1 MEVDFDKG
9 TISIYGKTQKI
20 SSLVRSLASLSGNQV
35 YYFFMN
41 REVKIPKVLNVMS
54 LQAVLNKKI
63 KLLNSESLSKDYF
76 KKLEHYKYF
85 TEYQLF
91 DLFSKIAND
100 PVSFKEYREALFYV
114 VIYNYLKLNLNDG
127 ELTYLKNL
135 RKGKTESFSE
145 YFDYIS
151 SCSLELDDTFDGVS
165 IADLEFNLADSASKE
180 MIQTIAGRH
189 GIELPSVLSIDEYLE
204 YISYSLRMQGA
215 YNDAIIDEL
224 KNMSV
229 EQLES
234 YSERVGIKMKTH
246 LNEKMM
252 TDYLMYI
259 LQQVS
264 LETTPIDKIYC
275 SHEYQP
281 LEFSIDYDVLNDLSV
296 TKGRV
301 IHYEGE
307 DEDTE
312 AFLESIKEE
321 EKPIKEEVLVVEA
334 AQQEPVEE
342 VVEEETPII
351 SKSIQTS
358 IDDENLA
365 QEESLT
371 DEEILK
377 LVKKEEKKEEV
388 IEKRIDIDVT
398 NVVSNDKYKSYEFE
412 KLRGKNK
419 TTLAIAILSLF
430 IFVVL
435 SVGLILILR

>member
-9 TISIYGKTQKI
+9 VISIYGKQQKI

-41 REVKIPKVLNVMS
+41 REIKIPKVLNVMS

-63 KLLNSESLSKDYF
+63 KFLNSESLSKDYF
-76 KKLEHYKYF
+76 KKLEYYKYF
-85 TEYQLF
+85 TEYQLY
-91 DLFSKIAND
+91 DLFMKIAND

-135 RKGKTESFSE
+135 RKAKTESFSE
-145 YFDYIS
+145 YFDYVS
-151 SCSLELDDTFDGVS
+151 ACSLELDDTFDGQS
-165 IADLEFNLADSASKE
+165 IADLEFNLANTASKE
-180 MIQTIAGRH
+180 MMQTIAGRH
-189 GIELPSVLSIDEYLE
+189 GIELPSVLTIDEYLE
-204 YISYSLRMQGA
+204 YITYSLRMQGA
-215 YNDAIIDEL
+215 YNDAIVDEL
-224 KNMSV
+224 KNMSI

-234 YSERVGIKMKTH
+234 YCDRVGIKMKSH

-252 TDYLMYI
+252 SDYLIYI
-259 LQQVS
+259 LGQVS
-264 LETTPIDKIYC
+264 IETTPIDKIYC
-275 SHEYQP
+275 SEEYIP

-321 EKPIKEEVLVVEA
+321 PKE
-334 AQQEPVEE
+334 EPVEIIPE
-342 VVEEETPII
+342 PIDEPIIQEEIVEEAPII

-365 QEESLT
+365 DDEALS

-377 LVKKEEKKEEV
+377 LVQKEEKKEEI
-388 IEKRIDIDVT
+388 IEKKIDIDVT
-398 NVVSNDKYKSYEFE
+398 NVISNDKYKSYEFE

-419 TTLAIAILSLF
+419 TSLIIAILT
-430 IFVVL
+430 IFLVVVL
-435 SVGLILILR
+435 SVGLIIILR

>member
-9 TISIYGKTQKI
+9 VISIYGKQQKI

-41 REVKIPKVLNVMS
+41 REIKIPKVLNVMS

-63 KLLNSESLSKDYF
+63 KFLNSESLSKDYF
-76 KKLEHYKYF
+76 KKLEYYRYF
-85 TEYQLF
+85 TEYQLY
-91 DLFSKIAND
+91 DLFMKIAND

-114 VIYNYLKLNLNDG
+114 IIYNYLKLNLNDG

-135 RKGKTESFSE
+135 RKAKTESFSE
-145 YFDYIS
+145 YFDYVS
-151 SCSLELDDTFDGVS
+151 ACSLELDDTFDGVS
-165 IADLEFNLADSASKE
+165 IADLEFNLANTASKE
-180 MIQTIAGRH
+180 MMQTIAGRH
-189 GIELPSVLSIDEYLE
+189 GIELPSVLTIDEYLE
-204 YISYSLRMQGA
+204 YITYSLRMQGA
-215 YNDAIIDEL
+215 YNDAIVDEL
-224 KNMSV
+224 KNMSI

-234 YSERVGIKMKTH
+234 YCDRVGIKMKSH

-252 TDYLMYI
+252 SDYLIYI
-259 LQQVS
+259 LGQVS

-275 SHEYQP
+275 SEEYIP
-281 LEFSIDYDVLNDLSV
+281 LEFSIDYDALNDLSV

-307 DEDTE
+307 DEDTD

-321 EKPIKEEVLVVEA
+321 PKE
-334 AQQEPVEE
+334 EPVEIIPE
-342 VVEEETPII
+342 PIDEPITEEEIVEEAPII

-365 QEESLT
+365 DDEALS

-377 LVKKEEKKEEV
+377 LVQKEEKKEEI
-388 IEKRIDIDVT
+388 IEKKIDIDVA
-398 NVVSNDKYKSYEFE
+398 NVISNDKYKSYEFE

-419 TTLAIAILSLF
+419 TTLIIAILT
-430 IFVVL
+430 IFLVVVL
-435 SVGLILILR
+435 SVGLIIILR

>member
-9 TISIYGKTQKI
+9 VISIYGKQQKI

-41 REVKIPKVLNVMS
+41 REIKIPKVLNVMS

-63 KLLNSESLSKDYF
+63 KFLNSESLSKDYF
-76 KKLEHYKYF
+76 KKLEYYKYF
-85 TEYQLF
+85 TEYQLY
-91 DLFSKIAND
+91 DLFMKIAND

-135 RKGKTESFSE
+135 RKAKTESFSE

-151 SCSLELDDTFDGVS
+151 ACSLELDDTFDGQS
-165 IADLEFNLADSASKE
+165 IADLEFNLANTASKE
-180 MIQTIAGRH
+180 MMQTIAGRH
-189 GIELPSVLSIDEYLE
+189 GIELPSVLTIDEYLE
-204 YISYSLRMQGA
+204 YITYSLRMQGA
-215 YNDAIIDEL
+215 YNDAIVDEL
-224 KNMSV
+224 KNMSI

-234 YSERVGIKMKTH
+234 YCDRVGIKMKSH

-252 TDYLMYI
+252 SDYLMYI

-264 LETTPIDKIYC
+264 IETTPIDKIYC
-275 SHEYQP
+275 SEEYIP

-307 DEDTE
+307 DEDTD

-321 EKPIKEEVLVVEA
+321 PKE
-334 AQQEPVEE
+334 EPVEIIPE
-342 VVEEETPII
+342 PIDEPIIQEEIVEEAPII

-365 QEESLT
+365 DDEALS

-377 LVKKEEKKEEV
+377 LVQKEEKKEEI
-388 IEKRIDIDVT
+388 IEKKIDIDVT
-398 NVVSNDKYKSYEFE
+398 NVISNDKYKSYEFE

-419 TTLAIAILSLF
+419 TSLIIAILT
-430 IFVVL
+430 IFLVVVL
-435 SVGLILILR
+435 SVGLIIILR

>member
-9 TISIYGKTQKI
+9 VISIYGKQQKI

-41 REVKIPKVLNVMS
+41 REIKIPKVLNVMS

-63 KLLNSESLSKDYF
+63 KFLNSESLSKDYF
-76 KKLEHYKYF
+76 KKLENYRYF
-85 TEYQLF
+85 TEYQLY
-91 DLFSKIAND
+91 DLFMKIAND

-114 VIYNYLKLNLNDG
+114 IIYNYLKLNLNDG

-135 RKGKTESFSE
+135 RKAKTESFSE
-145 YFDYIS
+145 YFDYVS
-151 SCSLELDDTFDGVS
+151 ACSLELDDTFDGQS
-165 IADLEFNLADSASKE
+165 IADLEFNLANTASKE
-180 MIQTIAGRH
+180 MMQTIAGRH
-189 GIELPSVLSIDEYLE
+189 GIELPSVLTIDEYLE
-204 YISYSLRMQGA
+204 YITYSLRMQGA
-215 YNDAIIDEL
+215 YNDAIVDEL
-224 KNMSV
+224 KNMSI

-234 YSERVGIKMKTH
+234 YCDRVGIKMKSH

-252 TDYLMYI
+252 SDYLIYI
-259 LQQVS
+259 LGQVS
-264 LETTPIDKIYC
+264 IETTPIDKIYC
-275 SHEYQP
+275 SEEYIP

-321 EKPIKEEVLVVEA
+321 PKE
-334 AQQEPVEE
+334 EPVEIIPE
-342 VVEEETPII
+342 PIDEPIVQEEIVEEAPVI

-365 QEESLT
+365 EDEALS

-377 LVKKEEKKEEV
+377 LVQKEEKKEEI
-388 IEKRIDIDVT
+388 IEKKIDIDVT
-398 NVVSNDKYKSYEFE
+398 NVISNDKYKSYEFE

-419 TTLAIAILSLF
+419 TSLIIAILT
-430 IFVVL
+430 IFLVVVL
-435 SVGLILILR
+435 SVGLIIILR

>member
-9 TISIYGKTQKI
+9 VISIYGKQQKI

-41 REVKIPKVLNVMS
+41 REIKIPKVLNVMS

-63 KLLNSESLSKDYF
+63 KFLNSESLSKDYF
-76 KKLEHYKYF
+76 KKLENYRYF
-85 TEYQLF
+85 TEYQLY
-91 DLFSKIAND
+91 DLFMKIAND

-114 VIYNYLKLNLNDG
+114 IIYNYLKLNLNDG

-135 RKGKTESFSE
+135 RKAKTESFSE
-145 YFDYIS
+145 YFDYVS
-151 SCSLELDDTFDGVS
+151 ACSLELDDTFDGQS
-165 IADLEFNLADSASKE
+165 IADLEFNLANTASKE
-180 MIQTIAGRH
+180 MMQTIAGRH
-189 GIELPSVLSIDEYLE
+189 GIELPSVLTIDEYLE
-204 YISYSLRMQGA
+204 YITYSLRMQGA
-215 YNDAIIDEL
+215 YNDAIVDEL
-224 KNMSV
+224 KNMSI

-234 YSERVGIKMKTH
+234 YCDRVGIKMKSH

-252 TDYLMYI
+252 SDYLMYI

-264 LETTPIDKIYC
+264 IETTPIDKIYC
-275 SHEYQP
+275 SEEYIP

-321 EKPIKEEVLVVEA
+321 PKE
-334 AQQEPVEE
+334 EPVEIIPE
-342 VVEEETPII
+342 PIDEPIIQEEIVEEAPII

-365 QEESLT
+365 EDEALS

-377 LVKKEEKKEEV
+377 LVQKEEKKEEI
-388 IEKRIDIDVT
+388 IEKKIDIDVSG
-398 NVVSNDKYKSYEFE
+398 VISNDKYKSYEFE

-419 TTLAIAILSLF
+419 TSLIIAILT
-430 IFVVL
+430 IFLVVVL
-435 SVGLILILR
+435 SVGLIIILR

>member
-9 TISIYGKTQKI
+9 VISIYGKQQKI

-41 REVKIPKVLNVMS
+41 REIKIPKVLNVMS

-63 KLLNSESLSKDYF
+63 KFLNSESLAKDYF
-76 KKLEHYKYF
+76 KKLENYKYF
-85 TEYQLF
+85 TEYQLY
-91 DLFSKIAND
+91 DLFMKIAND

-114 VIYNYLKLNLNDG
+114 IIYNYLKLNLNDG

-135 RKGKTESFSE
+135 RKAKTESFSE
-145 YFDYIS
+145 YFDYVS
-151 SCSLELDDTFDGVS
+151 ACSLELDDTFDGQS
-165 IADLEFNLADSASKE
+165 IADLEFNLANTASKE
-180 MIQTIAGRH
+180 MMQTIAGRH
-189 GIELPSVLSIDEYLE
+189 GIELPSVLTIDEYLE
-204 YISYSLRMQGA
+204 YITYSLRMQGA
-215 YNDAIIDEL
+215 YNDAIVDEL
-224 KNMSV
+224 KNMSI

-234 YSERVGIKMKTH
+234 YCDRVGIKMKSH

-252 TDYLMYI
+252 SDYLIYI
-259 LQQVS
+259 LGQVS
-264 LETTPIDKIYC
+264 IETTPIDKIYC
-275 SHEYQP
+275 SEEYIP
-281 LEFSIDYDVLNDLSV
+281 LEFSIDYDALNDLSV

-321 EKPIKEEVLVVEA
+321 PKE
-334 AQQEPVEE
+334 EPVEIIPE
-342 VVEEETPII
+342 PIDEPIIQEEIVEEAPII

-365 QEESLT
+365 DDEALS

-377 LVKKEEKKEEV
+377 LVQKEEKKEEI
-388 IEKRIDIDVT
+388 IEKKIDIDVT
-398 NVVSNDKYKSYEFE
+398 NVISNDKYKSYEFE

-419 TTLAIAILSLF
+419 TSLIIAILT
-430 IFVVL
+430 IFLVVVL
-435 SVGLILILR
+435 SVGLIIILR

>member
-9 TISIYGKTQKI
+9 VISIYGKQQKI

-41 REVKIPKVLNVMS
+41 REIKIPKVLNVMS

-63 KLLNSESLSKDYF
+63 KFLNSESLSKDYF
-76 KKLEHYKYF
+76 KKLEYYRYF
-85 TEYQLF
+85 TEYQLY
-91 DLFSKIAND
+91 DLFMKIAND

-114 VIYNYLKLNLNDG
+114 IIYNYLKLNLNDG

-135 RKGKTESFSE
+135 RKAKTESFSE
-145 YFDYIS
+145 YFDYVS
-151 SCSLELDDTFDGVS
+151 ACSLELDDTFDGQS
-165 IADLEFNLADSASKE
+165 IADLEFNLANTASKE
-180 MIQTIAGRH
+180 MMQTIAGRH
-189 GIELPSVLSIDEYLE
+189 GIELPSVLTIDEYLE
-204 YISYSLRMQGA
+204 YITYSLRMQGA
-215 YNDAIIDEL
+215 YNDAIVDEL
-224 KNMSV
+224 KNMSI

-234 YSERVGIKMKTH
+234 YCDRVGIKMKSH

-252 TDYLMYI
+252 SDYLIYI
-259 LQQVS
+259 LGQVS
-264 LETTPIDKIYC
+264 IETTPIDKIYC
-275 SHEYQP
+275 SEEYIP

-321 EKPIKEEVLVVEA
+321 PKE
-334 AQQEPVEE
+334 EPVEIIPE
-342 VVEEETPII
+342 PIDEPIIQEEIVEEAPII

-365 QEESLT
+365 DDEALS

-377 LVKKEEKKEEV
+377 LVQKEEKKEEI
-388 IEKRIDIDVT
+388 IEKKIDIDVT
-398 NVVSNDKYKSYEFE
+398 NVISNDKYKSYEFE

-419 TTLAIAILSLF
+419 TSLIIAILT
-430 IFVVL
+430 IFLVVVL
-435 SVGLILILR
+435 SVGLIIILR

>member
-9 TISIYGKTQKI
+9 VISIYGKQQKI

-41 REVKIPKVLNVMS
+41 REIKIPKVLNVMS

-63 KLLNSESLSKDYF
+63 KFLNSESLSKDYF
-76 KKLEHYKYF
+76 KKLEYYRYF
-85 TEYQLF
+85 TEYQLY
-91 DLFSKIAND
+91 DLFMKIAND

-114 VIYNYLKLNLNDG
+114 IIYNYLKLNLNDG

-135 RKGKTESFSE
+135 RKAKTESFSE

-151 SCSLELDDTFDGVS
+151 ACSLELDDTFDGQS
-165 IADLEFNLADSASKE
+165 IADLEFNLANTASKE
-180 MIQTIAGRH
+180 MMQTIAGRH
-189 GIELPSVLSIDEYLE
+189 GIELPSVLTIDEYLE
-204 YISYSLRMQGA
+204 YITYSLRMQGA
-215 YNDAIIDEL
+215 YNDAIVDEL
-224 KNMSV
+224 KNMSI

-234 YSERVGIKMKTH
+234 YCDRVGIKMKSH

-252 TDYLMYI
+252 SDYLMYI

-264 LETTPIDKIYC
+264 IETTPIDKIYC
-275 SHEYQP
+275 SEEYIP

-321 EKPIKEEVLVVEA
+321 PKE
-334 AQQEPVEE
+334 EPVEIIPE
-342 VVEEETPII
+342 PIDEPIIQEEIVEEAPII

-365 QEESLT
+365 EDEALS

-377 LVKKEEKKEEV
+377 LVQKEEKKEEI
-388 IEKRIDIDVT
+388 IEKKIDIDVT
-398 NVVSNDKYKSYEFE
+398 NVISNDKYKSYEFE

-419 TTLAIAILSLF
+419 TSLIIAILT
-430 IFVVL
+430 IFLVVVL
-435 SVGLILILR
+435 SVGLIIILR

>member
-9 TISIYGKTQKI
+9 VISIYGKQQKI

-41 REVKIPKVLNVMS
+41 REIKIPKVLNVMS

-63 KLLNSESLSKDYF
+63 KFLNSESLSKDYF
-76 KKLEHYKYF
+76 KKLEYYRYF
-85 TEYQLF
+85 TEYQLY
-91 DLFSKIAND
+91 DLFMKIAND

-114 VIYNYLKLNLNDG
+114 IIYNYLKLNLNDG

-275 SHEYQP
+275 SHEYLP

-321 EKPIKEEVLVVEA
+321 EKPIEEEVQVVEA

-371 DEEILK
+371 DEEILN

>member
-9 TISIYGKTQKI
+9 VISIYGKQQKI

-41 REVKIPKVLNVMS
+41 REIKIPKVLNVMS

-63 KLLNSESLSKDYF
+63 KFLNSESLSKDYF
-76 KKLEHYKYF
+76 KKLEYYKYF
-85 TEYQLF
+85 TEYQLY
-91 DLFSKIAND
+91 DLFMKIAND

-135 RKGKTESFSE
+135 RKAKTESFSE

-151 SCSLELDDTFDGVS
+151 ACSLELDDTFDGQS
-165 IADLEFNLADSASKE
+165 IADLEFNLANTASKE
-180 MIQTIAGRH
+180 MMQTIAGRH
-189 GIELPSVLSIDEYLE
+189 GIELPSVLTIDEYLE
-204 YISYSLRMQGA
+204 YITYSLRMQGA
-215 YNDAIIDEL
+215 YNDAIVDEL
-224 KNMSV
+224 KNMSI

-234 YSERVGIKMKTH
+234 YCDRVGIKMKSH

-252 TDYLMYI
+252 SDYLMYI

-264 LETTPIDKIYC
+264 IETTPIDKIYC
-275 SHEYQP
+275 SEEYIP

-321 EKPIKEEVLVVEA
+321 PKE
-334 AQQEPVEE
+334 EPVEIIPE
-342 VVEEETPII
+342 PIDEPIIQEEIVEEAPII

-365 QEESLT
+365 DDEALS

-377 LVKKEEKKEEV
+377 LVQKEEKKEEI
-388 IEKRIDIDVT
+388 IEKKIDIDVT
-398 NVVSNDKYKSYEFE
+398 NVISNDKYKSYEFE

-419 TTLAIAILSLF
+419 TSLIIAILT
-430 IFVVL
+430 IFLVVVL
-435 SVGLILILR
+435 SVGLIIILR

>member
-9 TISIYGKTQKI
+9 VISIYGKQQKI

-41 REVKIPKVLNVMS
+41 REIKIPKVLNVMS

-63 KLLNSESLSKDYF
+63 KFLNSESLSKDYF
-76 KKLEHYKYF
+76 KKLENYRYF
-85 TEYQLF
+85 TEYQLY
-91 DLFSKIAND
+91 DLFMKIAND

-114 VIYNYLKLNLNDG
+114 IIYNYLKLNLNDG

-135 RKGKTESFSE
+135 RKAKTESFSE
-145 YFDYIS
+145 YFDYVS
-151 SCSLELDDTFDGVS
+151 ACSLELDDTFDGQS
-165 IADLEFNLADSASKE
+165 IADLEFNLANTASKE
-180 MIQTIAGRH
+180 MMQTIAGRH
-189 GIELPSVLSIDEYLE
+189 GIELPSVLTIDEYLE
-204 YISYSLRMQGA
+204 YITYSLRMQGA
-215 YNDAIIDEL
+215 YNDAIVDEL
-224 KNMSV
+224 KNMSI

-234 YSERVGIKMKTH
+234 YCDRVGIKMKSH

-252 TDYLMYI
+252 SDYLIYI
-259 LQQVS
+259 LGQVS
-264 LETTPIDKIYC
+264 IETTPIDKIYC
-275 SHEYQP
+275 SEEYIP

-321 EKPIKEEVLVVEA
+321 PKE
-334 AQQEPVEE
+334 EPVEIIPE
-342 VVEEETPII
+342 PIDEPIVQEEIVEEAPII

-365 QEESLT
+365 DDEALS

-377 LVKKEEKKEEV
+377 LVQKEEKKEEI
-388 IEKRIDIDVT
+388 IEKKIDIDVT
-398 NVVSNDKYKSYEFE
+398 NVISNDKYKSYEFE

-419 TTLAIAILSLF
+419 TSLIIAILT
-430 IFVVL
+430 IFLVVVL
-435 SVGLILILR
+435 SVGLIIILR

>member
-9 TISIYGKTQKI
+9 VISIYGKQQKI

-41 REVKIPKVLNVMS
+41 REIKIPKVLNVMS

-63 KLLNSESLSKDYF
+63 KFLNSESLSKDYF
-76 KKLEHYKYF
+76 KKLENYRYF
-85 TEYQLF
+85 TEYQLY
-91 DLFSKIAND
+91 DLFMKIAND

-114 VIYNYLKLNLNDG
+114 IIYNYLKLNLNDG

-135 RKGKTESFSE
+135 RKAKTESFSE

-151 SCSLELDDTFDGVS
+151 ACSLELDDTFDGQS
-165 IADLEFNLADSASKE
+165 IADLEFNLANTASKE

-189 GIELPSVLSIDEYLE
+189 GIELPSVLTIDEYLE
-204 YISYSLRMQGA
+204 YITYSLRMQGA
-215 YNDAIIDEL
+215 YNDAIVDEL
-224 KNMSV
+224 KNMSI

-234 YSERVGIKMKTH
+234 YCDRVGIKMKSH

-252 TDYLMYI
+252 SDYLMYI
-259 LQQVS
+259 LGQVS

-275 SHEYQP
+275 SEEYIP

-321 EKPIKEEVLVVEA
+321 PKE
-334 AQQEPVEE
+334 EPVEIIPE
-342 VVEEETPII
+342 PIDEPIVQEEYVEEAPII

-365 QEESLT
+365 DDEALS

-377 LVKKEEKKEEV
+377 LVQKEEKKEEI
-388 IEKRIDIDVT
+388 IEKKIDIDVSG
-398 NVVSNDKYKSYEFE
+398 VISNDKYKSYEFE

-419 TTLAIAILSLF
+419 TSLIIAILT
-430 IFVVL
+430 IFLVVVL
-435 SVGLILILR
+435 SVGLIIILR

>member
-9 TISIYGKTQKI
+9 VISIYGKQQKI

-41 REVKIPKVLNVMS
+41 REIRIPKILNVMS

-135 RKGKTESFSE
+135 RKAKTESFSE
-145 YFDYIS
+145 YFDYVS
-151 SCSLELDDTFDGVS
+151 ACSLELDDTFDGQS
-165 IADLEFNLADSASKE
+165 IADLEFNLANTASKE
-180 MIQTIAGRH
+180 MMQTIAGRH
-189 GIELPSVLSIDEYLE
+189 GIELPSVLTIDEYLE
-204 YISYSLRMQGA
+204 YITYSLRMQGA
-215 YNDAIIDEL
+215 YNDAIVDEL
-224 KNMSV
+224 KNMSI

-234 YSERVGIKMKTH
+234 YCDRVGIKMKSH

-252 TDYLMYI
+252 SDYLIYI
-259 LQQVS
+259 LGQVS
-264 LETTPIDKIYC
+264 IETTPIDKIYC
-275 SHEYQP
+275 SEEYIP

-321 EKPIKEEVLVVEA
+321 PKE
-334 AQQEPVEE
+334 EPVEIIPE
-342 VVEEETPII
+342 PIDEPIIQEEIVEEAPII

-365 QEESLT
+365 DDEALS

-377 LVKKEEKKEEV
+377 LVQKEEKKEEI
-388 IEKRIDIDVT
+388 IEKKIDIDVT
-398 NVVSNDKYKSYEFE
+398 NVISNDKYKSYEFE

-419 TTLAIAILSLF
+419 TSLIIAILT
-430 IFVVL
+430 IFLVVVL
-435 SVGLILILR
+435 SVGLIIILR

>member
-9 TISIYGKTQKI
+9 VISIYGKQQKI

-41 REVKIPKVLNVMS
+41 REIKIPKVLNVMS

-63 KLLNSESLSKDYF
+63 KFLNSESLSKDYF
-76 KKLEHYKYF
+76 KKLEYYKYF
-85 TEYQLF
+85 TEYQLY
-91 DLFSKIAND
+91 DLFMKIAND

-114 VIYNYLKLNLNDG
+114 IIYNYLKLNLNDG

-135 RKGKTESFSE
+135 RKAKTESFSE
-145 YFDYIS
+145 YFDYVS
-151 SCSLELDDTFDGVS
+151 ACSLELDDTFDGQS
-165 IADLEFNLADSASKE
+165 IADLEFNLANTASKE
-180 MIQTIAGRH
+180 MMQTIAGRH
-189 GIELPSVLSIDEYLE
+189 GIELPSVLTIDEYLE
-204 YISYSLRMQGA
+204 YITYSLRMQGA
-215 YNDAIIDEL
+215 YNDAIVDEL
-224 KNMSV
+224 KNMSI

-234 YSERVGIKMKTH
+234 YCDRVGIKMKSH

-252 TDYLMYI
+252 SDYLMYI

-264 LETTPIDKIYC
+264 IETTPIDKIYC
-275 SHEYQP
+275 SEEYIP

-321 EKPIKEEVLVVEA
+321 PKE
-334 AQQEPVEE
+334 EPVEIIPE
-342 VVEEETPII
+342 PIDEPIIQEEIVEETPII

-365 QEESLT
+365 DDEALS

-377 LVKKEEKKEEV
+377 LVQKEEKKEEI
-388 IEKRIDIDVT
+388 IEKKIDIDVT
-398 NVVSNDKYKSYEFE
+398 NVISNDKYKSYEFE

-419 TTLAIAILSLF
+419 TSLIIAILT
-430 IFVVL
+430 IFLVVVL
-435 SVGLILILR
+435 SVGLIIILR

>member
-9 TISIYGKTQKI
+9 VISIYGKQQKI

-41 REVKIPKVLNVMS
+41 REIKIPKVLNVMS

-63 KLLNSESLSKDYF
+63 KFLNSESLSKDYF
-76 KKLEHYKYF
+76 KKLENYRYF
-85 TEYQLF
+85 TEYQLY
-91 DLFSKIAND
+91 DLFMKIAND

-114 VIYNYLKLNLNDG
+114 IIYNYLKLNLNDG

-135 RKGKTESFSE
+135 RKAKTESFSE
-145 YFDYIS
+145 YFDYVS
-151 SCSLELDDTFDGVS
+151 ACSLELDDTFDGQS
-165 IADLEFNLADSASKE
+165 IADLEFNLANTASKE
-180 MIQTIAGRH
+180 MMQTIAGRH
-189 GIELPSVLSIDEYLE
+189 GIELPSVLTIDEYLE
-204 YISYSLRMQGA
+204 YITYSLRMQGA
-215 YNDAIIDEL
+215 YNDAIVDEL
-224 KNMSV
+224 KNMSI

-234 YSERVGIKMKTH
+234 YCDRVGIKMKSH

-252 TDYLMYI
+252 SDYLMYI

-264 LETTPIDKIYC
+264 IETTPIDKIYC
-275 SHEYQP
+275 SEEYIP

-321 EKPIKEEVLVVEA
+321 PKE
-334 AQQEPVEE
+334 EPVEIIPE
-342 VVEEETPII
+342 PIDEPIIQEEIVEEAPII

-365 QEESLT
+365 EDEALS

-377 LVKKEEKKEEV
+377 LVQKEEKKEEI
-388 IEKRIDIDVT
+388 IEKKIDIDVT
-398 NVVSNDKYKSYEFE
+398 NVISNDKYKSYEFE

-419 TTLAIAILSLF
+419 TSLIIAILT
-430 IFVVL
+430 IFLVVVL
-435 SVGLILILR
+435 SVGLIIILR

>member
-9 TISIYGKTQKI
+9 VISIYGKQQKI

-41 REVKIPKVLNVMS
+41 REIKIPKVLNVMS

-63 KLLNSESLSKDYF
+63 KFLNSESLSKDYF
-76 KKLEHYKYF
+76 KKLENYRYF
-85 TEYQLF
+85 TEYQLY
-91 DLFSKIAND
+91 DLFMKIAND

-114 VIYNYLKLNLNDG
+114 IIYNYLKLNLNDG

-135 RKGKTESFSE
+135 RKAKTESFSE

-151 SCSLELDDTFDGVS
+151 ACSLELDDTFDGQS
-165 IADLEFNLADSASKE
+165 IADLEFNLANTASKE
-180 MIQTIAGRH
+180 MMQTIAGRH
-189 GIELPSVLSIDEYLE
+189 GIELPSVLTIDEYLE
-204 YISYSLRMQGA
+204 YITYSLRMQGA
-215 YNDAIIDEL
+215 YNDAIVDEL
-224 KNMSV
+224 KNMSI

-234 YSERVGIKMKTH
+234 YCDRVGIKMKSH

-252 TDYLMYI
+252 SDYLIYI
-259 LQQVS
+259 LGQVS
-264 LETTPIDKIYC
+264 IETTPIDKIYC
-275 SHEYQP
+275 SEEYIP

-321 EKPIKEEVLVVEA
+321 PKE
-334 AQQEPVEE
+334 EPVEIIPE
-342 VVEEETPII
+342 PIDEPIIQEEIVEEAPVI

-365 QEESLT
+365 ADEALS

-377 LVKKEEKKEEV
+377 LVQKEEKKEEI
-388 IEKRIDIDVT
+388 IEKKIDIDVT
-398 NVVSNDKYKSYEFE
+398 NVISNDKYKSYEFE

-419 TTLAIAILSLF
+419 TSLIIAILT
-430 IFVVL
+430 IFLVVVL
-435 SVGLILILR
+435 SVGLIIILR

>member
-9 TISIYGKTQKI
+9 VISIYGKQQKI

-41 REVKIPKVLNVMS
+41 REIKIPKVLNVMS

-63 KLLNSESLSKDYF
+63 KFLNSESLSKDYF
-76 KKLEHYKYF
+76 KKLENYRYF
-85 TEYQLF
+85 TEYQLY
-91 DLFSKIAND
+91 DLFMKIAND

-114 VIYNYLKLNLNDG
+114 IIYNYLKLNLNDG

-135 RKGKTESFSE
+135 RKAKTESFSE

-151 SCSLELDDTFDGVS
+151 ACSLELDDTFDGQS
-165 IADLEFNLADSASKE
+165 IADLEFNLANTASKE
-180 MIQTIAGRH
+180 MMQTIAGRH
-189 GIELPSVLSIDEYLE
+189 GIELPSVLTIDEYLE
-204 YISYSLRMQGA
+204 YITYSLRMQGA
-215 YNDAIIDEL
+215 YNDAIVDEL
-224 KNMSV
+224 KNMSI

-234 YSERVGIKMKTH
+234 YCDRVGIKMKSH

-252 TDYLMYI
+252 SDYLIYI
-259 LQQVS
+259 LGQVS
-264 LETTPIDKIYC
+264 IETTPIDKIYC
-275 SHEYQP
+275 SEEYIP

-321 EKPIKEEVLVVEA
+321 PKE
-334 AQQEPVEE
+334 EPVEIIPE
-342 VVEEETPII
+342 PIDEPIIQEEIVEEAPII

-365 QEESLT
+365 DDEALS

-377 LVKKEEKKEEV
+377 LVQKEEKKEEI
-388 IEKRIDIDVT
+388 IEKKIDIDVT
-398 NVVSNDKYKSYEFE
+398 NVISNDKYKSYEFE

-419 TTLAIAILSLF
+419 TSLIIAILT
-430 IFVVL
+430 IFLVVVL
-435 SVGLILILR
+435 SVGLIIILR

>member
-9 TISIYGKTQKI
+9 VISIYGKQQKI

-41 REVKIPKVLNVMS
+41 REIRIPKILNVMS

-63 KLLNSESLSKDYF
+63 KLLNSEFLFKDYF

-275 SHEYQP
+275 SHEYLP

-321 EKPIKEEVLVVEA
+321 EKPIEEEVQVAEA

-419 TTLAIAILSLF
+419 TTLTIAILSLF